1 MFDKLSQVIKIA
13 LCALYMEIVMS
24 KSNRSIFR
32 FVSKPK
38 EQLKYAFLNALF
50 ISGFILLTN
59 IIVMIKV
66 RSMEDINS
74 EFSSLVFSISDL
86 LLQLGLI
93 SFLSSFI
100 ITFFSTIIITHR
112 FFGPTISID
121 RYIDSLINKKFDASL
136 SLRSTDEMHD
146 IANKLVAL
154 GNELKKTQK

>member
-1 MFDKLSQVIKIA
+1 
-13 LCALYMEIVMS
+13 MS
-24 KSNRSIFR
+24 KNSRSVIG

-38 EQLKYAFLNALF
+38 QQLKYAFLNSLF

-59 IIVMIKV
+59 VLVMIRV
-66 RSMEDINS
+66 RSMGDTNS
-74 EFSSLVFSISDL
+74 EFSTLVFDISDL

-93 SFLSSFI
+93 SFLSAFI

-136 SLRSTDEMHD
+136 NLRSTDEMHD
-146 IANKLVAL
+146 IANKLIIL
-154 GNELKKTQK
+154 GKELKKENP